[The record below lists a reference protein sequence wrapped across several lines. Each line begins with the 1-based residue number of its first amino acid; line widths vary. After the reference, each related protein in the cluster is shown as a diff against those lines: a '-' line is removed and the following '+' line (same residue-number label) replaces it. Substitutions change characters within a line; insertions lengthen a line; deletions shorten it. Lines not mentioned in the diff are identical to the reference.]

1 MKISKL
7 FGNLKPLAITYISVI
22 AFSNFVFVLFS
33 QTVRDI
39 IWSFFK
45 DAGGIVILGMVFLF
59 ALTWLLKARP
69 HKIPKQYQVIVF
81 DIGEKAGIKIKG
93 PIPLP
98 VKRLNVVTRKSPC
111 GSGTE
116 TYEKW
121 EMKMHRRIIDISA
134 DDKAMRQLMR
144 LKIPDNVY
152 IELSL
157 T

>member
-1 MKISKL
+1 MKLRRCEFMKISKL

-59 ALTWLLKARP
+59 ALTWLLKARA

-81 DIGEKAGIKIKG
+81 DIFGKESQIDGLRTEFKTHDVAWSFMKSYNKSYPLHNFAMVTKQKNSPKKIIYK
-93 PIPLP
+93 
-98 VKRLNVVTRKSPC
+98 
-111 GSGTE
+111 
-116 TYEKW
+116 
-121 EMKMHRRIIDISA
+121 
-134 DDKAMRQLMR
+134 
-144 LKIPDNVY
+144 Y
-152 IELSL
+152 I
-157 T
+157 